1 MLGARRVTWNKFCT
15 EDSRNVHFKCQITKF
30 SCWMLFMQENRLQ
43 VSEKFSSSMFE
54 LRQ

>member
-1 MLGARRVTWNKFCT
+1 
-15 EDSRNVHFKCQITKF
+15 
-30 SCWMLFMQENRLQ
+30 MQENRLQ